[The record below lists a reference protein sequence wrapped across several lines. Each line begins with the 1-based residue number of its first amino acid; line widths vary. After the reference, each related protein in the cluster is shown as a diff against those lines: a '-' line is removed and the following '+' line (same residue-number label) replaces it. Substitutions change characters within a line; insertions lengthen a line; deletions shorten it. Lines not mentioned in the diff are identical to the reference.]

1 MREIQ
6 VGRAGRVVGA
16 GLAVVLGL
24 GACATADGPA
34 SRTAGE
40 GSYRCWE
47 TVVPDDVLES
57 GVTADHLSE
66 DGRAALDGL
75 EVPPIDPAEW
85 TVVEDGA
92 ERVALL
98 RELDGPED
106 LGAGD
111 VRTHE
116 MLVIEW
122 TDAPNL
128 DPSPTWVLTA
138 AQTCA
143 LRADLGE
150 LGTAT
155 LTLDPEHPPVP
166 DARELHLLVTEM
178 ACNDGEDAEG
188 RVRLSALA
196 VRDDAVAVTVGVE
209 PRTGG
214 ANCPS
219 NPPTPFVVELDEPLG
234 DRVVLDASVH
244 PAREVVLP

>member
-178 ACNDGEDAEG
+178 ACNNGEDAEG

-209 PRTGG
+209 PRTGE

>member
-1 MREIQ
+1 M
-6 VGRAGRVVGA
+6 GRAGRVVGA

-47 TVVPDDVLES
+47 NVVPDDVLES

-178 ACNDGEDAEG
+178 ACNNGEDAEG

-209 PRTGG
+209 PRTGD

>member
-1 MREIQ
+1 M
-6 VGRAGRVVGA
+6 GRAARVVGA
-16 GLAVVLGL
+16 GLVAVLGL
-24 GACATADGPA
+24 GGCATADGPGGG
-34 SRTAGE
+34 TAVE

-47 TVVPDDVLES
+47 TVVPDDVLDA
-57 GVTADHLSE
+57 GVTADRLSPE
-66 DGRAALDGL
+66 GSAALDGV

-85 TVVEDGA
+85 TVVEDLP

-98 RELDGPED
+98 RALDQPED

-122 TDAPNL
+122 VDAVNL
-128 DPSPTWVLTA
+128 DPSPTWHLAT

-143 LRADLGE
+143 LRADLGR

-155 LTLDPEHPPVP
+155 LTLDPDHPPVP
-166 DARELHLLVTEM
+166 DAREVHLLVTEM
-178 ACNDGEDAEG
+178 ACNSGQDAEG
-188 RVRLSALA
+188 RVRLSDLA
-196 VRDDAVAVTVGVE
+196 VRDDAIAVTVGVE
-209 PRTGG
+209 PRTGE
-214 ANCPS
+214 ADCPS

-244 PAREVVLP
+244 PVREVVLP

>member
-178 ACNDGEDAEG
+178 ACNNGEDAEG

-209 PRTGG
+209 PRTGD

>member
-1 MREIQ
+1 MEERQ
-6 VGRAGRVVGA
+6 VGRAAGAVGA
-16 GLAVVLGL
+16 VVAAVLGL
-24 GACATADGPA
+24 AGCATADG
-34 SRTAGE
+34 AGVE

-178 ACNDGEDAEG
+178 ACNNGEDAEG

-209 PRTGG
+209 PRTGD

>member
-1 MREIQ
+1 M
-6 VGRAGRVVGA
+6 GRAAGAVGA
-16 GLAVVLGL
+16 VVAAVLGL
-24 GACATADGPA
+24 AGCATADG
-34 SRTAGE
+34 AGVE

-47 TVVPDDVLES
+47 TSVPDDVLES

-85 TVVEDGA
+85 IVVEDGA

-98 RELDGPED
+98 RELDDPED

-116 MLVIEW
+116 MLVVEL
-122 TDAPNL
+122 TDATDV
-128 DPSPTWVLTA
+128 DPVPTWFLTA

-143 LRADLGE
+143 LRADLDG

-155 LTLDPEHPPVP
+155 LTLDPDHPRAP
-166 DARELHLLVTEM
+166 DAREVHLLVTEM
-178 ACNDGEDAEG
+178 ACNNGEDAEG

-209 PRTGG
+209 PRTGE

>member
-1 MREIQ
+1 M
-6 VGRAGRVVGA
+6 GRAGRVVGA

-178 ACNDGEDAEG
+178 ACNNGEDAEG

-209 PRTGG
+209 PRTGE

>member
-1 MREIQ
+1 M
-6 VGRAGRVVGA
+6 GRAGRVVGA

-178 ACNDGEDAEG
+178 ACNNGEDAEG

-209 PRTGG
+209 PRTGD

>member
-1 MREIQ
+1 M
-6 VGRAGRVVGA
+6 GRAAGAVGA
-16 GLAVVLGL
+16 VVAAVLGL
-24 GACATADGPA
+24 AGCATADG
-34 SRTAGE
+34 AGVE

-75 EVPPIDPAEW
+75 DVPPIDPAEW

-98 RELDGPED
+98 RELDDPED

-116 MLVIEW
+116 MLVVEL
-122 TDAPNL
+122 TDATDV
-128 DPSPTWVLTA
+128 DPVPTWFLTA

-143 LRADLGE
+143 LRADLDG

-155 LTLDPEHPPVP
+155 LTLDPGHPPVP
-166 DARELHLLVTEM
+166 DAREVHLLVTEM
-178 ACNDGEDAEG
+178 ACNSGEDAEG
-188 RVRLSALA
+188 RVRLSSLA
-196 VRDDAVAVTVGVE
+196 VRDDAVVVTVGVE
-209 PRTGG
+209 PRTGE
-214 ANCPS
+214 ADCPS

>member
-1 MREIQ
+1 MEERQ

-16 GLAVVLGL
+16 GLVAVLGL
-24 GACATADGPA
+24 GACAPADEPA
-34 SRTAGE
+34 GETAGE

-47 TVVPDDVLES
+47 TVVPEDALEA
-57 GVTADHLSE
+57 GVTADRLSPE
-66 DGRAALDGL
+66 RSAALDGT

-85 TVVEDGA
+85 TVVEDGV

-98 RELDGPED
+98 RELDDPED

-128 DPSPTWVLTA
+128 DPSPTWFLTA

-143 LRADLGE
+143 LRADLDG

-166 DARELHLLVTEM
+166 DAREVHLLVTET
-178 ACNDGEDAEG
+178 ACNSGEDAEG

-196 VRDDAVAVTVGVE
+196 VRDDAVEMTLGVE
-209 PRTGG
+209 PRTDG

-234 DRVVLDASVH
+234 DRVVVDASVH

>member
-1 MREIQ
+1 M
-6 VGRAGRVVGA
+6 GRAGRVVGA
-16 GLAVVLGL
+16 GLVAVLGL

-34 SRTAGE
+34 GATAGE
-40 GSYRCWE
+40 GAYRCWE
-47 TVVPDDVLES
+47 TVVPDDVLDS

-66 DGRAALDGL
+66 DGQAALDGL

-85 TVVEDGA
+85 TVVADGA

-98 RELDGPED
+98 RELDDPED

-128 DPSPTWVLTA
+128 DPSPTWLLTA

-150 LGTAT
+150 LATAT
-155 LTLDPEHPPVP
+155 LTLDPDHPPVP

-178 ACNDGEDAEG
+178 ACNNGEDAEG
-188 RVRLSALA
+188 RVRQSALA
-196 VRDDAVAVTVGVE
+196 VRDDAVEVTIGVE

-214 ANCPS
+214 ASCPS
-219 NPPTPFVVELDEPLG
+219 NPPTPFVVALDEPLG
-234 DRVVLDASVH
+234 DRVVLDASVR